1 MCLQMGT
8 LHYIYMDPHR
18 QKLDISQTLTL
29 STTHCLFCIQI
40 YICPGRL
47 AVLNLPSIK
56 SYHRLKNTLI
66 PKIGIITENYPSH
79 VPCIHLLIISPKKS
93 MQISWERERDRDRP
107 HLAQVHT
114 DFSDSLYGR
123 MPSSAR
129 LPANKHAPWAI
140 PCASVLC
147 LQKRQGALIMKLIAN
162 LFPPWVLRFVGANH
176 QAGGDCNQTNTIP
189 HIDFLPL
196 PFVSPYHPLSAAQLA
211 SLSPS
216 SVLYILCA
224 LLLPCVMSPLPLPLP
239 LLAFC
244 ASQQRAVFLAM
255 SSS

>member
-1 MCLQMGT
+1 M
-8 LHYIYMDPHR
+8 
-18 QKLDISQTLTL
+18 
-29 STTHCLFCIQI
+29 

-56 SYHRLKNTLI
+56 SYHRLKKTLI
-66 PKIGIITENYPSH
+66 PKIGIITDNYPSH
-79 VPCIHLLIISPKKS
+79 VPCIYLLIISPKK
-93 MQISWERERDRDRP
+93 ICKFPERERDRDRDRP

-123 MPSSAR
+123 MPSSVR

-176 QAGGDCNQTNTIP
+176 QAGGDCKPNKYYPTHWLPTPSLRLSLSSSLCSSASLTVALVSLIYFMCSLVALCDVSSSSP
-189 HIDFLPL
+189 SPSPCFLC
-196 PFVSPYHPLSAAQLA
+196 LSAKG
-211 SLSPS
+211 
-216 SVLYILCA
+216 SV
-224 LLLPCVMSPLPLPLP
+224 PCYVI
-239 LLAFC
+239 
-244 ASQQRAVFLAM
+244 
-255 SSS
+255 